1 MSARARLVP
10 AQSVVLPYAWQSA
23 GGGPA
28 APTAAITPGIPVV
41 VAVDPPAPSEARLAA
56 IEREA
61 FAEGF
66 AQGERA
72 GAEASAVQADAMLR
86 RMARALEDLA
96 TLRTQIARDTEQQ
109 MVQLALT
116 VARRVIQREVTVDPE
131 LMMAIARVALDRVAE
146 AAQITVRLNTDD
158 HAAIIL
164 SHDQGWFGSHVTVIA
179 DARLPRGGCRIES
192 ELGNIDAG
200 VEAQLQQMTQALLQE
215 APVTVH
221 GDHR

>member
-1 MSARARLVP
+1 MSARARRVP
-10 AQSVVLPYAWQSA
+10 AQSVVLPYLWQSA

-28 APTAAITPGIPVV
+28 ALPTAAITPGIPVV
-41 VAVDPPAPSEARLAA
+41 VAVDPPAPSESRLAA

-72 GAEASAVQADAMLR
+72 GAEASAVQADAMFR
-86 RMARALEDLA
+86 RLARALEDIA

-109 MVQLALT
+109 MVELALT
-116 VARRVIQREVTVDPE
+116 VARRVVQREVAVDPE
-131 LMMAIARVALDRVAE
+131 LMMAIARVALGRIADAARV
-146 AAQITVRLNTDD
+146 TVRLNTDD
-158 HAAIIL
+158 HAAIVA
-164 SHDQGWFGSHVTVIA
+164 SNYEGWPGSHVTVVA

-200 VEAQLQQMTQALLQE
+200 VDAQLQQMTQALLQE
-215 APVTVH
+215 TPVRAH
-221 GDHR
+221 GDH

>member
-1 MSARARLVP
+1 MSAKARRVP
-10 AQSVVLPYAWQSA
+10 AQSVVLPFAWQSA
-23 GGGPA
+23 EGGPA
-28 APTAAITPGIPVV
+28 APTTAITPGIPVV
-41 VAVDPPAPSEARLAA
+41 VAVDPQPSPEARLAA

-86 RMARALEDLA
+86 RLARALDDIA

-116 VARRVIQREVTVDPE
+116 VARRVIQREVSTDPE

-146 AAQITVRLNTDD
+146 AAHVTVRLNTED
-158 HAAIIL
+158 HAAIAAA
-164 SHDQGWFGSHVTVIA
+164 HDAGWPGNHVTVVA

-192 ELGNIDAG
+192 DLGNIDAG
-200 VEAQLQQMTQALLQE
+200 IEAQLHQMTQALLQE
-215 APVTVH
+215 APVRAH
-221 GDHR
+221 AQHQ